1 MIAALL
7 LALLPQAEDPVRWW
21 MEVARPG
28 GPMLTEEVEL
38 YVGEVLSVDLVL
50 EIDPALTSEMLLSRW
65 RLPLDLALEVQ
76 TPWIDGLADAELL
89 PTEKGEGRRIV
100 VDRERGVLIE
110 DEPAADG
117 WRRLRLRRS
126 LVVGEGVAFELA
138 PARLALDYATRFDE
152 DLVRGQ
158 VPLDLQELRRETT
171 AFRASVL
178 PLPDGAPPSFRGA
191 VGDFTA
197 SLQAEEPTADGWELR
212 IEVRGSGRLDA
223 AMLPR
228 VDGIGVRGQR
238 REVLDDGIRL
248 LLEAAPPAG
257 DAKPPRIDWSWF
269 DPRDPTGYRTVTL
282 GLDGEASVVESES
295 KPTETTET
303 TETTAAESEDTDPV
317 DLRILGAVAGALL
330 LLFLLVRRPW
340 EHEEGPA
347 EDGAPAPAFAKASP
361 RPALQVAPPAPPQD
375 LIQDLAARLGIP
387 RDAVYQAPL
396 APRLQES
403 GVPAA
408 LAEEIDA
415 TVARLTAA
423 RFGGQGEAPSP
434 DTLDALRA
442 KLRDDA

>member
-1 MIAALL
+1 VIAALL
-7 LALLPQAEDPVRWW
+7 LALLPQAEDPVRWR
-21 MEVARPG
+21 MEVSRPG
-28 GPMLTEEVEL
+28 GPMLTEEATL
-38 YVGEVLSVDLVL
+38 YAGEVLAVDLVL
-50 EIDPALTSEMLLSRW
+50 ELDPALTPEMLLSRW

-89 PTEKGEGRRIV
+89 PHEEGEGLRVV
-100 VDRERGVLIE
+100 VDRERGSLAE
-110 DEPAADG
+110 DQPAADG
-117 WRRLRLRRS
+117 WRRLRLRRT
-126 LVVGEGVAFELA
+126 LVVGEAEAFELA
-138 PARLALDYATRFDE
+138 TARLAVDYATRFEE

-158 VPLDLQELRRETT
+158 VPLDLQELRRETA

-197 SLQAEEPTADGWELR
+197 TLRAEEPTAESWELR
-212 IEVRGSGRLDA
+212 IEVRGTGRLDA

-238 REVLDDGIRL
+238 REVLADGIRL

-257 DAKPPRIDWSWF
+257 DASPPRIDWSWF
-269 DPRDPTGYRTVTL
+269 DPRDPAGYRTVTL
-282 GLDGEASVVESES
+282 GMDGEGTTIEAETEE
-295 KPTETTET
+295 PTADEPDE
-303 TETTAAESEDTDPV
+303 ADSL

-347 EDGAPAPAFAKASP
+347 EDGAPTPAFTKASP
-361 RPALQVAPPAPPQD
+361 RAILQVAPPAPPQD

-396 APRLQES
+396 ASRLQES
-403 GVPAA
+403 GVSAG
-408 LAEEIDA
+408 LAEEIA
-415 TVARLTAA
+415 AAVARVTAA

-434 DTLDALRA
+434 DALDALRA
-442 KLRDDA
+442 RLRDEA